1 MIRDWFI
8 CQVFDGTIYRDV
20 RPSSR
25 EVGTR
30 GIVVGSR
37 PRLQSILQ
45 NGI

>member
-1 MIRDWFI
+1 MTRDWFI
-8 CQVFDGTIYRDV
+8 CQVFDRSIYRDV

-25 EVGTR
+25 EIETR

-45 NGI
+45 HGI